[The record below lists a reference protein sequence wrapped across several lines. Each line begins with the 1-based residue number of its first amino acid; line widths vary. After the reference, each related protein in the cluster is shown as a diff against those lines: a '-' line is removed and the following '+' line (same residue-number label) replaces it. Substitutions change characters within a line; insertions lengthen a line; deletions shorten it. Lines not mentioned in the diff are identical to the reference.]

1 MLDNKK
7 RKCYY
12 VLVGDYVDKILYEL
26 KDLDYEII
34 NKINKT
40 NKNIPIGITQV
51 KIIEYLLKNSV
62 AYQKDLEKNLNL
74 SRATISCVL
83 KTMEKNKLV
92 DRTSNSLDA
101 RSKEVVLNQ
110 KLKSNLEQNMKKIKE
125 IESLITKD
133 IALEDLTI
141 FYKVIKKMKENLR
154 GEENGQIDEKF

>member
-83 KTMEKNKLV
+83 KTMEKNKLI
-92 DRTSNSLDA
+92 DRVSNTLDA

-110 KLKSNLEQNMKKIKE
+110 NLKSKLEQNISEIKKIEK
-125 IESLITKD
+125 LITKD
-133 IALEDLTI
+133 IDSNDLEI
-141 FYKVIKKMKENLR
+141 FLKVMKKMKENLR
-154 GEENGQIDEKF
+154 GDENA